1 MLRFKPMSYD
11 GGKKQAGVYQRII
24 NQMPPHLLYVEGCLG
39 AGAVMLTKRPAA
51 KSLGIEI
58 DREVLQ
64 SRWTGSEV
72 PGLSL
77 LCDNVIHW
85 LKDASE
91 LLTPRALVYLDPP
104 YLMSTRRSQ
113 RPLYRYEM
121 ADCDHRNLLKVALS
135 LKCMVMISG
144 YWSPMYAGL
153 LRGWRAISF
162 EVMTRGGVPA
172 TEWLW
177 MNFPEPVE
185 LHDYRYVG
193 EGWRERERIKK
204 KVSRWKDKLSKMPLL
219 ERQALLAAL
228 AEFDAG
234 REAGSRLAISDDVA
248 GSLAEHGE
256 AAR

>member
-1 MLRFKPMSYD
+1 MSYD
-11 GGKKQAGVYQRII
+11 GGKGQAGVYQRII
-24 NQMPPHLLYVEGCLG
+24 NQMPPHSLYVEGCLG
-39 AGAVMLTKRPAA
+39 MGAVMRAKRPA
-51 KSLGIEI
+51 KCSVGVEI
-58 DREVLQ
+58 DRNVLAA
-64 SRWTGSEV
+64 WTGKEL
-72 PGLSL
+72 PGLKLANSDVVKWLRANERNLNSQTL
-77 LCDNVIHW
+77 L
-85 LKDASE
+85 
-91 LLTPRALVYLDPP
+91 YLDPP

-121 ADCDHRNLLKVALS
+121 TEDDHRLLLAWATTLP
-135 LKCMVMISG
+135 CMVMISG
-144 YWSPMYAGL
+144 YQSEMYDEL
-153 LRGWRAISF
+153 LFDWRAISF

-204 KVSRWKDKLSKMPLL
+204 KVSRWKARLGKMPLL

-248 GSLAEHGE
+248 GSLSKFGE